1 MHLPVKLLN
10 YFDIYIYFINIR
22 KKQNFLRAIIIINSN
37 VINIKD
43 LEPKLSI

>member
-1 MHLPVKLLN
+1 MHLSVKLLN
-10 YFDIYIYFINIR
+10 CSDIYIYFINTR
-22 KKQNFLRAIIIINSN
+22 KKQNSLRAVIIINSN

>member
-10 YFDIYIYFINIR
+10 YSDIYIHFINIR
-22 KKQNFLRAIIIINSN
+22 KKQNSLKAIIIINSN